1 MGPLKT
7 FFPPKYSSSGWFTFF
22 CFLVDAMKL
31 ASFQCLVALDTD
43 SSLKYSIKK
52 KPSKPLQK
60 RKIKTKIQ
68 LSLYRIPPT
77 KAKYTLRKRKKM
89 SRTIIDKQSI
99 GYWSIIETKK
109 INNNN
114 NNTNILFQQMSM
126 PVYNICIRF
135 FAIARD
141 HQALK

>member
-31 ASFQCLVALDTD
+31 ASFQCLVAFDTD

-52 KPSKPLQK
+52 PSKPFQK

-77 KAKYTLRKRKKM
+77 KAKYTLRKRKKDV
-89 SRTIIDKQSI
+89 SYHNRQTK
-99 GYWSIIETKK
+99 YWILINNGNQKK
-109 INNNN
+109 IIIII
-114 NNTNILFQQMSM
+114 ILISYSSKCPCLYIIYAYSFL
-126 PVYNICIRF
+126 P
-135 FAIARD
+135 
-141 HQALK
+141 